1 MKKLVFAAQV
11 FGLLTAFPIY
21 VLLEFNHG
29 TKALPTNNSV
39 AVAIEETVHKNIQ
52 PVINSKIEIENKV
65 CVNGLK
71 KCYQQNRTYN

>member
-29 TKALPTNNSV
+29 TKALPTHNSV
-39 AVAIEETVHKNIQ
+39 AVAIEEPVHKNIQ
-52 PVINSKIEIENKV
+52 PVINSKTKNENTV
-65 CVNGLK
+65 CVNGSK
-71 KCYQQNRTYN
+71 KCYQQNRTDN